1 MLNHTAGEHW
11 RCVALLCSTLN
22 RPFTSEC
29 SKTTLVLSL
38 KKCVFSSIKAPAPG
52 MNICP
57 KYVGAFNRLVLRLSW
72 LSVKSVITVALL
84 QCLFSYCVHVM
95 FRYSNFHNSFIGN
108 NSIYEMC
115 VCTKHW
121 CAALKILDIM
131 KLFVPPLPVAQHKT
145 YLRLDLPISHI
156 SITFHSGVCSVY
168 IFSIHIQDNES
179 IYCSPMLIKNILD

>member
-1 MLNHTAGEHW
+1 MLRGVRTLLWKDEGVELWQNSLIWQFDLFVLISYWEGAHVILQPMLNPTAGEHW

-38 KKCVFSSIKAPAPG
+38 QKCVFSSIKAPAPG

-57 KYVGAFNRLVLRLSW
+57 KYVGAFNRQVLRLSW

-108 NSIYEMC
+108 NSILYINC
-115 VCTKHW
+115 VS
-121 CAALKILDIM
+121 AQNID
-131 KLFVPPLPVAQHKT
+131 VLPWKSWT
-145 YLRLDLPISHI
+145 LWNCSSHL
-156 SITFHSGVCSVY
+156 C
-168 IFSIHIQDNES
+168 
-179 IYCSPMLIKNILD
+179 L